1 MNTAL
6 QKRFWK
12 EVSVRP
18 ETSGYGIFL
27 DDKQLKTPLKA
38 SMLAP
43 TMAVAE
49 GIAAEWEAVKET
61 INPLEMHLT
70 RCANATLDK
79 VVIDH
84 SAVAAMLAEYGGT
97 DLLCYRAD
105 GPKELVG
112 RQAKAWDPM
121 LNWMLQKYDVDL
133 IATAGIMHVPQP
145 AEGQAKLRAVV
156 SAYDP
161 WRLTALHDL
170 VTISGS
176 LVLGLAVATKH
187 LSVDVV
193 WPLSRIDET
202 WQEEQWGVDEAA
214 SAAAEV
220 KRSDFEKAAVLMDLL
235 DRA

>member
-18 ETSGYGIFL
+18 ATAGYGIYL
-27 DDKQLKTPLKA
+27 DDKPLKTPLKT
-38 SMLAP
+38 SLLAP

-49 GIAAEWEAVKET
+49 GIAAEWEAVEEK

-84 SAVAAMLAEYGGT
+84 GAVAGMLAEYGAT

-105 GPKELVG
+105 GPKELVE
-112 RQAKAWDPM
+112 RQAKAWDP
-121 LNWMLQKYDVDL
+121 LLDWMGQKYDVTL
-133 IATAGIMHVPQP
+133 IATTGIMHVHQP
-145 AEGQAKLRAVV
+145 SDGQNKLRAVV
-156 SAYDP
+156 CAYDP

-187 LSVDVV
+187 LSAKDV

-202 WQEEQWGVDEAA
+202 WQEEQWGIDEAA
-214 SAAAEV
+214 NAAAEI
-220 KRSDFEKAAVLMDLL
+220 KRSDFVKAAKLMDLL
-235 DRA
+235 DQS

>member
-12 EVSVRP
+12 DVSVHS
-18 ETSGYGIFL
+18 EASGFGIYL

-43 TMAVAE
+43 TMAVAK
-49 GIAAEWEAVKET
+49 GIAAEWEAVEEK

-79 VVIDH
+79 VVVDH
-84 SAVAAMLAEYGGT
+84 AAVAAMLAEYGAT

-105 GPKELVG
+105 GPTELVE
-112 RQAKAWDPM
+112 RQAKAWDP
-121 LNWMLQKYDVDL
+121 LLEWMGQKYDVTL
-133 IATAGIMHVPQP
+133 IATTGIMHIHQP
-145 AEGQAKLRAVV
+145 SDGQDKLRAIV

-176 LVLGLAVATKH
+176 LVLGLAVATKR
-187 LSVDVV
+187 LSADVV
-193 WPLSRIDET
+193 WPLSRLDEA
-202 WQEEQWGVDEAA
+202 WQEEQWGTDEAA

-220 KRSDFEKAAVLMDLL
+220 KRSDFNKAAKLMELL
-235 DRA
+235 DQA